1 MDGRSDERGTPAMNF
16 RDMTK
21 EELYYYNKIRK
32 RNDEVNHLIKCL
44 AIFTVAFT
52 ATTIVVLFT

>member
-1 MDGRSDERGTPAMNF
+1 MNF

-32 RNDEVNHLIKCL
+32 RNDEVNHLIKWL